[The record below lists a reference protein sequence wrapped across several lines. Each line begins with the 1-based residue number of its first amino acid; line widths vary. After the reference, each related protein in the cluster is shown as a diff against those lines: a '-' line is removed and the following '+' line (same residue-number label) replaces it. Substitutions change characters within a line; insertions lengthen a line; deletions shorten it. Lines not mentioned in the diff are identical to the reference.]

1 MLLPKARGI
10 VLSDEEFHDLG
21 LLCLYAA
28 APERWA
34 ARAPRASKHWLAG
47 TMLGRH
53 SSCHLNRRGVLANQP
68 RPHLCRF
75 PATFRSD
82 QSDLSCPLASA
93 LNFLRAA
100 RLPSEQCVAGA
111 RPRWTATRQLHRCV
125 DRRATWHLV
134 RSRARRRTLA
144 TLHPA
149 LPALPRW
156 QCRPSLRW
164 LTGSACHAPPTPRCR
179 GRTAA
184 CASGADGRTSTA
196 QVRRLHLCTLA
207 RCMVRTAAPAV
218 HKRQVHRRDSAS
230 WAHRSQIQ

>member
-68 RPHLCRF
+68 RPRLCRF

-93 LNFLRAA
+93 LSQGRSAAKRAVRRWRTPAMDSYASTGPLRQSQSHLASGPQPSPSTHTGNAA
-100 RLPSEQCVAGA
+100 SCPACTPTLAVPSEPPLAHRQC
-111 RPRWTATRQLHRCV
+111 
-125 DRRATWHLV
+125 
-134 RSRARRRTLA
+134 
-144 TLHPA
+144 
-149 LPALPRW
+149 LPRTAHSTVPW
-156 QCRPSLRW
+156 SHSCLRQ
-164 LTGSACHAPPTPRCR
+164 RC
-179 GRTAA
+179 
-184 CASGADGRTSTA
+184 
-196 QVRRLHLCTLA
+196 
-207 RCMVRTAAPAV
+207 
-218 HKRQVHRRDSAS
+218 
-230 WAHRSQIQ
+230 

>member
-82 QSDLSCPLASA
+82 QSDLSCPLASELSQGRSA
-93 LNFLRAA
+93 AERAVRRWRTPAMDSYASTGPLRQSQSHLASGPHPSPSA
-100 RLPSEQCVAGA
+100 HTGSVASCPACTPTLAVPSE
-111 RPRWTATRQLHRCV
+111 PP
-125 DRRATWHLV
+125 
-134 RSRARRRTLA
+134 LA
-144 TLHPA
+144 HKA
-149 LPALPRW
+149 LPATHCNSTVPRSHSCLS
-156 QCRPSLRW
+156 Q
-164 LTGSACHAPPTPRCR
+164 RC
-179 GRTAA
+179 
-184 CASGADGRTSTA
+184 
-196 QVRRLHLCTLA
+196 
-207 RCMVRTAAPAV
+207 
-218 HKRQVHRRDSAS
+218 
-230 WAHRSQIQ
+230 

>member
-68 RPHLCRF
+68 RPRLCRF

-93 LNFLRAA
+93 
-100 RLPSEQCVAGA
+100 
-111 RPRWTATRQLHRCV
+111 
-125 DRRATWHLV
+125 
-134 RSRARRRTLA
+134 
-144 TLHPA
+144 
-149 LPALPRW
+149 
-156 QCRPSLRW
+156 
-164 LTGSACHAPPTPRCR
+164 
-179 GRTAA
+179 
-184 CASGADGRTSTA
+184 
-196 QVRRLHLCTLA
+196 
-207 RCMVRTAAPAV
+207 
-218 HKRQVHRRDSAS
+218 
-230 WAHRSQIQ
+230 